1 MIICG
6 LNKTT
11 LLDYPGR
18 LSAVLFLGSCNFRC
32 AFCQNKSLVLE
43 PESQPSIPED
53 EVLYFLKKRSNLLQG
68 VCITGGEP
76 TLSPDLPDFIAK
88 IKAIGLPVKLDTNGY
103 LPDVIQNLLS
113 DKLIDMIAM
122 DIKNSPSGYAS
133 ITGLKHVDLNRIDK
147 SVSIIMQK
155 KIPYEFRTTVV
166 NEYFSEQTFEAVGS
180 WLKGADC
187 CFLQAFQN
195 SDTVITPGLTSPSK
209 EDLESFR
216 NILLKYIPSV
226 FIRGVD

>member
-18 LSAVLFLGSCNFRC
+18 LSAVLFLGNCNFRC

-43 PESQPSIPED
+43 PESQPTILED

-76 TLSPDLPDFIAK
+76 TLSPDLPNFIAK

-133 ITGLKHVDLNRIDK
+133 KIGRA
-147 SVSIIMQK
+147 SCRERVSL
-155 KIPYEFRTTVV
+155 VV
-166 NEYFSEQTFEAVGS
+166 
-180 WLKGADC
+180 
-187 CFLQAFQN
+187 
-195 SDTVITPGLTSPSK
+195 
-209 EDLESFR
+209 
-216 NILLKYIPSV
+216 
-226 FIRGVD
+226 